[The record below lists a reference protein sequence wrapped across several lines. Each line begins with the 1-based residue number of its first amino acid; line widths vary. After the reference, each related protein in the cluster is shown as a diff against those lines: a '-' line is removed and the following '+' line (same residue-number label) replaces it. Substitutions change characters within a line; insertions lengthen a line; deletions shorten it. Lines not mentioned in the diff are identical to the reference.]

1 VLAVNRGSQISAP
14 GVQEL
19 NRAGFGANAIASLSA
34 TTGLSE
40 AARRTIGALLSAGV
54 NIALEDFDY
63 GAPRE
68 ANRLPP
74 SFAHL
79 PRGRP
84 FETDICFLNIN
95 ELPLVPDTY
104 LRSDPSRYLI
114 GSWFWE
120 LPSVPARFRSQI
132 DRVDEIWT
140 ASSFVRDV
148 FQRQTDKPVRVVP
161 CVVEPVIDASLTRND
176 FGIPPNAV
184 VCLFSFDANSTLAR
198 KNPRAVIEAFRRAV
212 PRAARGNSATLV
224 LKCINL
230 DRTPEARHQLEHDL
244 ASVGGLMI
252 NADFTPGEMGAL
264 VASCDIYVS
273 LHRSEGFGLGMAEAM
288 FFEKPVIG
296 TAYSGNMDFMSASNS
311 CPVGYRLVEANPAD
325 LRFNPGAELVYEYGQ
340 LWAEPDLDEASRRL
354 RFLIENPDAR
364 ARIGERARRTILE
377 TYGSRQV
384 GAAIRQILTAKRFG

>member
-1 VLAVNRGSQISAP
+1 MPQILAP
-14 GVQEL
+14 GVNEL
-19 NRAGFGANAIASLSA
+19 ARAEFGVNAIASLSA

-54 NIALEDFDY
+54 NVALEDYDY

-74 SFAHL
+74 SFARL

-84 FETDICFLNIN
+84 FDTDLCFLNIN
-95 ELPLVPDTY
+95 ELPTVPESY
-104 LRSDPSRYLI
+104 LRPDDSHYLI

-120 LPSVPARFRSQI
+120 LPSIPDRFRSQI

-140 ASSFVRDV
+140 ASNFVRDV
-148 FQRQTDKPVRVVP
+148 FQKQTDKPVRVVP
-161 CVVEPVIDASLTRND
+161 CVVEPVIDETLTRND
-176 FGIPPNAV
+176 FGIPTNAV

-198 KNPRAVIEAFRRAV
+198 KNPRAVIEAFRRGV
-212 PRAARGNSATLV
+212 PRAARGTSAMLV

-230 DRTPEARHQLEHDL
+230 NRLPEARHQLEHDI

-252 NADFTPGEMGAL
+252 NDDFTPGEMGGL
-264 VASCDIYVS
+264 IASSDIYVS

-288 FFEKPVIG
+288 FFKKPVIG

-311 CPVGYRLVEANPAD
+311 CPIGYRLVEANPAD

-340 LWAEPDLDEASRRL
+340 LWAEADLDEASKRL
-354 RFLIENPDAR
+354 QFLIENPDAR
-364 ARIGERARRTILE
+364 ARIGERGQRTILE
-377 TYGSRQV
+377 RYGSREV
-384 GAAIRQILTAKRFG
+384 GVAIRQILTR